1 MPPTAPRAEAWPG
14 LTSPHLS
21 PLLPPAPPRPS
32 AAPARAPPASRRPRR
47 RQRPPPRR
55 AWRHWAAAGAAG
67 SCSLPRRGARSL
79 NMAAAVARGG
89 GASGCPT
96 VPLANGRCIP
106 VLGLGTSHQGGYS
119 HDAVVHALRKCGIR
133 HIDTAK
139 RYGCESLLQ
148 KAIEESDVKRE
159 DLWITTKLWHSD
171 YGYENT
177 KKACLESC
185 ERLGVE
191 YLDLYLIHWPDTHV
205 PGKSNR
211 EVRAE
216 TWGAMEELYE
226 KGLCRSIG
234 VSNFLI
240 SHLEQLKED
249 CVITPHVNQ
258 VEYHPFQRPQE
269 LVDYCRSRNIV
280 FEGYCPLAK
289 GEALAHPSITQL
301 AKKYGRTPAQ
311 ICIRWSI
318 QNGIVTIPKSTKAER
333 IQENCK
339 VFDFTLAEDDVDV
352 LNGMHDG
359 RHVSWDPSLIV

>member
-1 MPPTAPRAEAWPG
+1 MNLISFDEKVIRLVDEGKAVDIVYLDFSKCFDTLFHSIFLEKLPAHG
-14 LTSPHLS
+14 LDKHMLCLVKISLDDQTHTVVEKV
-21 PLLPPAPPRPS
+21 
-32 AAPARAPPASRRPRR
+32 
-47 RQRPPPRR
+47 RQTPV
-55 AWRHWAAAGAAG
+55 GV
-67 SCSLPRRGARSL
+67 L
-79 NMAAAVARGG
+79 
-89 GASGCPT
+89 CP
-96 VPLANGRCIP
+96 
-106 VLGLGTSHQGGYS
+106 GTSHRGGYS
-119 HDAVVHALRKCGIR
+119 HDAVVYALQKCGIR

-148 KAIEESDVKRE
+148 KAIKESGVKRE

-191 YLDLYLIHWPDTHV
+191 YLDLYLIHWPDAHV

-216 TWGAMEELYE
+216 TWRAMEELYE

-269 LVDYCRSRNIV
+269 LVDYCRSRDIV

-289 GEALAHPSITQL
+289 GEALAHPSIIQL
-301 AKKYGRTPAQ
+301 AMKYGKTPAQ

-318 QNGIVTIPKSTKAER
+318 QNGIVTIPKSTKPER

-339 VFDFTLAEDDVDV
+339 VFDFTIAEDDVEI

>member
-1 MPPTAPRAEAWPG
+1 MICF
-14 LTSPHLS
+14 LQS
-21 PLLPPAPPRPS
+21 
-32 AAPARAPPASRRPRR
+32 
-47 RQRPPPRR
+47 
-55 AWRHWAAAGAAG
+55 
-67 SCSLPRRGARSL
+67 
-79 NMAAAVARGG
+79 
-89 GASGCPT
+89 
-96 VPLANGRCIP
+96 
-106 VLGLGTSHQGGYS
+106 TSHQGGYS
-119 HDAVVHALRKCGIR
+119 HDAVVHALQKCGIR

-148 KAIEESDVKRE
+148 KAIKESGVKRE

-185 ERLGVE
+185 ERLGVD
-191 YLDLYLIHWPDTHV
+191 YLDLYLIHWPDAHV

-216 TWGAMEELYE
+216 TWTAMEELYE

-240 SHLEQLKED
+240 SHLEQLEED
-249 CVITPHVNQ
+249 CVVTPHVNQ
-258 VEYHPFQRPQE
+258 AEYHPFQRPQE
-269 LVDYCRSRNIV
+269 LVDYCRSRGIV

-289 GEALAHPSITQL
+289 GEALTHPSVIQL

-339 VFDFTLAEDDVDV
+339 VFDFTIAEDDVEI
-352 LNGMHDG
+352 LNGLHDG

>member
-1 MPPTAPRAEAWPG
+1 MPILEF
-14 LTSPHLS
+14 
-21 PLLPPAPPRPS
+21 
-32 AAPARAPPASRRPRR
+32 
-47 RQRPPPRR
+47 
-55 AWRHWAAAGAAG
+55 
-67 SCSLPRRGARSL
+67 
-79 NMAAAVARGG
+79 
-89 GASGCPT
+89 
-96 VPLANGRCIP
+96 
-106 VLGLGTSHQGGYS
+106 LGTSHQGGYS
-119 HDAVVHALRKCGIR
+119 HDAVVHAIQNCGIR

-148 KAIEESDVKRE
+148 KAIKESGVKRE
-159 DLWITTKLWHSD
+159 DLWLTTKLWYSD

-191 YLDLYLIHWPDTHV
+191 YLDLFLIHWPDAQV

-216 TWGAMEELYE
+216 TWRAMEELYE

-269 LVDYCRSRNIV
+269 LVDYCRSRDIV

-289 GEALAHPSITQL
+289 GEALTHPSIIQL

-333 IQENCK
+333 IEENCK
-339 VFDFTLAEDDVDV
+339 VFDFTIAEDDVEV
-352 LNGMHDG
+352 LNGLHDG
-359 RHVSWDPSLIV
+359 RHVSWDPSLVV

>member
-1 MPPTAPRAEAWPG
+1 
-14 LTSPHLS
+14 
-21 PLLPPAPPRPS
+21 
-32 AAPARAPPASRRPRR
+32 
-47 RQRPPPRR
+47 
-55 AWRHWAAAGAAG
+55 
-67 SCSLPRRGARSL
+67 
-79 NMAAAVARGG
+79 MAATGKPGPGGVPAVPV
-89 GASGCPT
+89 ASGHS
-96 VPLANGRCIP
+96 IP

-119 HDAVVHALRKCGIR
+119 HAAVVHALQKCGIR

-139 RYGCESLLQ
+139 RYGCEPLLQ
-148 KAIEESDVKRE
+148 RAIRESGVKRE

-191 YLDLYLIHWPDTHV
+191 YLDLYLIHWPDAQV

-216 TWGAMEELYE
+216 TWRAMEELYE
-226 KGLCRSIG
+226 KGLCKSIG

-269 LVDYCRSRNIV
+269 LVDYCRSRDIV

-289 GEALAHPSITQL
+289 GEALTHPTVIQL

-333 IQENCK
+333 IEENCK
-339 VFDFTLAEDDVDV
+339 VFDSNLRKEDMEF
-352 LNGMHDG
+352 LNTEWQQKLMHLTY
-359 RHVSWDPSLIV
+359 SLWKE

>member
-1 MPPTAPRAEAWPG
+1 M
-14 LTSPHLS
+14 
-21 PLLPPAPPRPS
+21 
-32 AAPARAPPASRRPRR
+32 
-47 RQRPPPRR
+47 
-55 AWRHWAAAGAAG
+55 AAAG
-67 SCSLPRRGARSL
+67 
-79 NMAAAVARGG
+79 GG
-89 GASGCPT
+89 GAHGCPAL
-96 VPLANGRCIP
+96 PLASGRSIP

-119 HDAVVHALRKCGIR
+119 HDAVVHALQKCGIR

-148 KAIEESDVKRE
+148 KAIKESGVKRE

-177 KKACLESC
+177 TKACLESC
-185 ERLGVE
+185 ERLGVD
-191 YLDLYLIHWPDTHV
+191 YLDLYLIHWPDAHIL
-205 PGKSNR
+205 GKSNR

-216 TWGAMEELYE
+216 TWRAMEELYE

-258 VEYHPFQRPQE
+258 LCWKFTLPFLPPPDSESVLMLTWMKWRHVLFPSVQVEYHPFQRPQE
-269 LVDYCRSRNIV
+269 LVDYCRSRDIV

-289 GEALAHPSITQL
+289 GEALTHPSIIQL

-333 IQENCK
+333 IQENCQ
-339 VFDFTLAEDDVDV
+339 VFDFTIAEDDVEI

>member
-1 MPPTAPRAEAWPG
+1 M
-14 LTSPHLS
+14 
-21 PLLPPAPPRPS
+21 
-32 AAPARAPPASRRPRR
+32 
-47 RQRPPPRR
+47 
-55 AWRHWAAAGAAG
+55 AAAG
-67 SCSLPRRGARSL
+67 
-79 NMAAAVARGG
+79 GG
-89 GASGCPT
+89 GARGCPAL
-96 VPLANGRCIP
+96 PLANGRSIP

-119 HDAVVHALRKCGIR
+119 HDAVVHALQKCGIR
-133 HIDTAK
+133 HLDTAK

-148 KAIEESDVKRE
+148 KAIKESGVKRE

-191 YLDLYLIHWPDTHV
+191 YLDLYLIHWPDAHV
-205 PGKSNR
+205 PGKSSR

-216 TWGAMEELYE
+216 TWRAMEELYE
-226 KGLCRSIG
+226 KGFCRSIG

-258 VEYHPFQRPQE
+258 HY
-269 LVDYCRSRNIV
+269 V
-280 FEGYCPLAK
+280 F
-289 GEALAHPSITQL
+289 
-301 AKKYGRTPAQ
+301 
-311 ICIRWSI
+311 

-339 VFDFTLAEDDVDV
+339 VFDFNLREEDMEF
-352 LNGMHDG
+352 LNTMNIN
-359 RHVSWDPSLIV
+359 RKLIHLTYPLWKG

>member
-1 MPPTAPRAEAWPG
+1 M
-14 LTSPHLS
+14 
-21 PLLPPAPPRPS
+21 
-32 AAPARAPPASRRPRR
+32 AA
-47 RQRPPPRR
+47 
-55 AWRHWAAAGAAG
+55 AAAGGG
-67 SCSLPRRGARSL
+67 SGP
-79 NMAAAVARGG
+79 GG
-89 GASGCPT
+89 PA
-96 VPLANGRCIP
+96 VPLRSGRSIP

-119 HDAVVHALRKCGIR
+119 HDAVVHALQKCGIR

-148 KAIEESDVKRE
+148 KAIKESGVKRE

-185 ERLGVE
+185 ERLGVD
-191 YLDLYLIHWPDTHV
+191 YLDLYLIHWPDAHV

-216 TWGAMEELYE
+216 TWTAMEELYE

-249 CVITPHVNQ
+249 CVVTPHVNQ
-258 VEYHPFQRPQE
+258 AEYHPFQRPQE
-269 LVDYCRSRNIV
+269 LVDYCRSRGIV

-289 GEALAHPSITQL
+289 GEALTHPSVIQL
-301 AKKYGRTPAQ
+301 AKKYGKTPAQ

-333 IQENCK
+333 IEENCK
-339 VFDFTLAEDDVDV
+339 VFDFTIAEDDVEI
-352 LNGMHDG
+352 LNGLHDG

>member
-1 MPPTAPRAEAWPG
+1 MVLAVGHTDLYDIFIWTRDSWI
-14 LTSPHLS
+14 
-21 PLLPPAPPRPS
+21 
-32 AAPARAPPASRRPRR
+32 
-47 RQRPPPRR
+47 
-55 AWRHWAAAGAAG
+55 
-67 SCSLPRRGARSL
+67 
-79 NMAAAVARGG
+79 AAVLRTHKRKSQTLQSHMILQEEDLVMIHKCTYS
-89 GASGCPT
+89 ASSLVMNMKWGLSHCDQQ
-96 VPLANGRCIP
+96 NIMIRRC
-106 VLGLGTSHQGGYS
+106 TSHQGGYS
-119 HDAVVHALRKCGIR
+119 HDAVVHALQKCGVR

-148 KAIEESDVKRE
+148 KAIKESGVKRE

-191 YLDLYLIHWPDTHV
+191 YLDLYLIHWPDAHV

-216 TWGAMEELYE
+216 TWRAMEELYE

-269 LVDYCRSRNIV
+269 LVDYCRSRDIV

-289 GEALAHPSITQL
+289 GEALTHPSVIQL

-339 VFDFTLAEDDVDV
+339 VFDFTIAEDDVDI

>member
-1 MPPTAPRAEAWPG
+1 MMSTGQRPAEP
-14 LTSPHLS
+14 
-21 PLLPPAPPRPS
+21 PS
-32 AAPARAPPASRRPRR
+32 ASTPWHGREKAPHRRYKPCPSVCGGRWEL
-47 RQRPPPRR
+47 QC
-55 AWRHWAAAGAAG
+55 RHGLCLPCGAASPG
-67 SCSLPRRGARSL
+67 AISVFDDAVLSRVASENLWNIGPGTKTYGTPCS
-79 NMAAAVARGG
+79 
-89 GASGCPT
+89 
-96 VPLANGRCIP
+96 
-106 VLGLGTSHQGGYS
+106 GTSHRGGYS
-119 HDAVVHALRKCGIR
+119 HDAVVYAFRQCSIR

-139 RYGCESLLQ
+139 RYGCESLHQ
-148 KAIEESDVKRE
+148 KAIKEGGVKRE

-205 PGKSNR
+205 PGKSNQ

-216 TWGAMEELYE
+216 TWRAMEELYE
-226 KGLCRSIG
+226 KGVCRSIG

-240 SHLEQLKED
+240 SHLEQLQED
-249 CVITPHVNQ
+249 CVVTPHVKQ
-258 VEYHPFQRPQE
+258 VEYHPFQRPRE
-269 LVDYCRSRNIV
+269 LVDYCRSRGIV

-289 GEALAHPSITQL
+289 GEALTHPSVVQL
-301 AKKYGRTPAQ
+301 VKKYGRTPAQ

-318 QNGIVTIPKSTKAER
+318 QNGIVTIPKSTRPER

-339 VFDFTLAEDDVDV
+339 VFDFTIAEDDVEI